1 MEHDLLETTTP
12 ERCVLEVARPRF
24 FTMLTGPDQLTTDSR
39 NTPPRTFHHANRT
52 RPINHVLPEHTP
64 KDESDYLIPWQR
76 FCTLLQQRFAHLGR
90 RWIGVCSNRSSNQ
103 GLCVS
108 HVGAVVV

>member
-1 MEHDLLETTTP
+1 MEHNLLETTTP
-12 ERCVLEVARPRF
+12 ERFVLEIVRPRF

-39 NTPPRTFHHANRT
+39 NTPPRTN
-52 RPINHVLPEHTP
+52 
-64 KDESDYLIPWQR
+64 LIPWQR
-76 FCTLLQQRFAHLGR
+76 FGTLLQQRFAHLGR
-90 RWIGVCSNRSSNQ
+90 RWIAVCSKRSSNQ

>member
-1 MEHDLLETTTP
+1 MEDDLLEATTP
-12 ERCVLEVARPRF
+12 ERCVLVIARARF

-39 NTPPRTFHHANRT
+39 NTPPRTN
-52 RPINHVLPEHTP
+52 
-64 KDESDYLIPWQR
+64 LIPLQR
-76 FCTLLQQRFAHLGR
+76 FGTLLQQRFAHLGR

>member
-39 NTPPRTFHHANRT
+39 NTPPRTN
-52 RPINHVLPEHTP
+52 
-64 KDESDYLIPWQR
+64 LIPLQR
-76 FCTLLQQRFAHLGR
+76 FGTLLQQRFAHLGR
-90 RWIGVCSNRSSNQ
+90 RWIAVCSKRSSNQ

-108 HVGAVVV
+108 HVGAVVI